1 MIANFAINLTLF
13 LPTIIA
19 PNLNTFSADNPK
31 SVYLDNN
38 KEYYFYIKTNIQ
50 LRQVKMHTKNPR
62 QTPPS
67 WVPFIVYIE
76 LN

>member
-19 PNLNTFSADNPK
+19 PNLNSFSADNPK

-50 LRQVKMHTKNPR
+50 TIADKTSCAMMEA
-62 QTPPS
+62 
-67 WVPFIVYIE
+67 W
-76 LN
+76 